1 MDLKIDEPSR
11 NNTAFVIIRDS
22 GEVGLAA
29 AFASMLSFASV
40 YFSLVK
46 HSDIIMRG
54 RFLRLRLQ
62 QRLHTRT
69 VVGES
74 SAGSGVETDLPACCS
89 YQVVVVYVGGT

>member
-1 MDLKIDEPSR
+1 MIVR
-11 NNTAFVIIRDS
+11 HS
-22 GEVGLAA
+22 GEVGLTA

-40 YFSLVK
+40 YSRLVK

-54 RFLRLRLQ
+54 RSLRLRLQ

-74 SAGSGVETDLPACCS
+74 SAGSGVETDLSACCS
-89 YQVVVVYVGGT
+89 YQAVVVYVGGA